1 MQPQVYYQI
10 KKLVIKK
17 VVWAMSNFIPFIYCA
32 GVVMED
38 LQIAY
43 NLEVPPNLFHAFV
56 HLNLPIP

>member
-1 MQPQVYYQI
+1 
-10 KKLVIKK
+10 VIKK

-43 NLEVPPNLFHAFV
+43 NLELPPNLFHAFV